1 MFLSNNSL
9 VLTRHAERRAKERGL
24 PWRIISAICANS
36 DRQTPVGGGCVSLMV
51 SRSELQDLA
60 GSISADDRERMQGV
74 AVVVDAETETV
85 VTVLHVNR
93 RNGSRYRRQRS
104 RRGHRVRTGRYFTS
118 RPETLPL

>member
-1 MFLSNNSL
+1 MFPSYNYL
-9 VLTRHAERRAKERGL
+9 VLTKHAERRAKERGL

-60 GSISADDRERMQGV
+60 GSIPADDRERMQGV
-74 AVVVDAETETV
+74 AVVVDADTEAV

-104 RRGHRVRTGRYFTS
+104 RRGHRVRTGWYFTS
-118 RPETLPL
+118 HHETFSL

>member
-1 MFLSNNSL
+1 MLPRDNPLF
-9 VLTRHAERRAKERGL
+9 LTRHAERRAKERGL
-24 PWRIISAICANS
+24 PWRIVSAICANS

-104 RRGHRVRTGRYFTS
+104 RRGHRVRTGRYLIS
-118 RPETLPL
+118 RRETLSL